1 MTKEIL
7 IELIESL
14 GPAEYQTWLQDH
26 NLTEVQ
32 TGWEE
37 AKFKEFWDIFPQKT
51 RSGRV
56 LRPVSTTAKRAATA
70 FTIFKREIKSDNE
83 ADLAIQGLKREIIAR
98 RGNNGLEYINN
109 LETYLRNK
117 NFELYY
123 DEENEIDDTP
133 IDLEEGSSFNI
144 L

>member
-1 MTKEIL
+1 M
-7 IELIESL
+7 S
-14 GPAEYQTWLQDH
+14 PAVYDKWLQDH
-26 NLTEVQ
+26 GLNEVQ
-32 TGWEE
+32 DGWQET
-37 AKFKEFWDIFPQKT
+37 KFKEFWNIFPQKT

-70 FTIFKREIKSDNE
+70 FALFKREIKTEDE
-83 ADLAIQGLKREIIAR
+83 ADQAINGLKREIIAR
-98 RGNNGLEYINN
+98 RSNNGLEYINN

-123 DEENEIDDTP
+123 SEDEIDDDD